1 MMIQALVAYAERENL
16 GDPDF
21 EATAIHWLLPIGLDG
36 RMSGNPIQLHEDAD
50 AKKPQPKRLLRPF
63 TSPNELNQ
71 GDKSHFLADSL
82 ERALLLPNP
91 KAPEK
96 LENRREPHA
105 YFKRLLAEAA
115 QTCPTF
121 APRLQAT
128 LAFLDSPE
136 ELSRVH
142 AALVEAKAKPTDNI
156 AFQVGGVSLLD
167 SPELKEFWRSRR
179 RALRAAIPRSKH
191 VCLATGLLTETLD
204 TTEKI
209 RGVPG
214 RLAMGT
220 NLISFDKDSFTS
232 YGLEQAQNAAVSA
245 EAELKFRSALN
256 QLIAVG
262 LRISDAVHLHWT
274 RDPVS
279 TDVFALIDSA
289 DESGVRTLLTAPEA
303 GHPPSRIQA
312 NAYYAMS
319 ISGNG
324 GRIVVRDWLESTV
337 PEVETNVRKWFEALS
352 IISPEGTGTACA
364 FKMWALLAMLV
375 AKKGGK
381 PDYDKLPPQLPT
393 QLLYAALRGTPLP
406 LTALAA
412 ALRRQQIEARDQPN
426 PARFA
431 LIKACLLRS
440 PNIAP
445 PNTQPSPDTMS
456 ECLNLESLDA
466 AYLSG
471 RLFAVFD
478 RLQYLA
484 LGSVNSGVA
493 ERFYASASVTPALVM
508 GRLFRN
514 AQFHLAKAGGGIAEN
529 VRKDFEEISCALGDH
544 FPPSL
549 DLEGQGRFALGY
561 YHQKADYRRR
571 TAERK
576 QQQTAEAAASI
587 DQL

>member
-1 MMIQALVAYAERENL
+1 MMLQALIAYAERENL

-21 EATAIHWLLPIGLDG
+21 EPTAIHWLLPIGLNG
-36 RMSGNPIQLHEDAD
+36 RMSGDPVPLYEDAD
-50 AKKPQPKRLLRPF
+50 VKKPQPKRLLRPF

-91 KAPEK
+91 KAPDK
-96 LENRREPHA
+96 LESRREPHA
-105 YFKRLLAEAA
+105 YFKSLLAEAA
-115 QTCPTF
+115 QASPNI
-121 APRLQAT
+121 APHL
-128 LAFLDSPE
+128 LAALALLDSPE
-136 ELSRVH
+136 ELARVH
-142 AALVEAKAKPTDNI
+142 AAIMERKAKPTDNV
-156 AFQVGGVSLLD
+156 AFQVGGVNLLD
-167 SPELKEFWRSRR
+167 DPDLKEFWRRRR
-179 RALRAAIPRSKH
+179 RALRAATPRSKH
-191 VCLATGLLTETLD
+191 VCLATGVLTETLD

-214 RLAMGT
+214 GLAMGT

-232 YGLEQAQNAAVSA
+232 YGLEQAQNAAISV

-256 QLIAVG
+256 RLIREG
-262 LRISDAVHLHWT
+262 HPISSTVHLHWT
-274 RDPVS
+274 RDPVA
-279 TDVFALIDSA
+279 TDIFALLDSA
-289 DESGVRTLLTAPEA
+289 DEAGVRNLLTAPRTGRA
-303 GHPPSRIQA
+303 PSHLQA

-319 ISGNG
+319 LSGNG

-337 PEVETNVRKWFEALS
+337 AEVEANVRNWFGDLT
-352 IISPEGTGTACA
+352 IISPEGTGTESA
-364 FKMWALLAMLV
+364 FKLGRLLYALV
-375 AKKGGK
+375 R
-381 PDYDKLPPQLPT
+381 DKIDELPPQLPT
-393 QLLYAALRGTPLP
+393 QLLHSALRGTPPP

-412 ALRRQQIEARDQPN
+412 ALRRQQLEAGDQPN

-431 LIKACLLRS
+431 VIKICLLRS
-440 PNIAP
+440 PHRATVH
-445 PNTQPSPDTMS
+445 TQPSPNAMS
-456 ECLNLESLDA
+456 ECLNPESRDA
-466 AYLSG
+466 AYLCG

-484 LGSVNSGVA
+484 LGSVNAGVA

-514 AQFHLAKAGGGIAEN
+514 SQFHLAKAGGGIAEN
-529 VRKDFEEISCALGDH
+529 VRKDFEEISCALGNQ

-576 QQQTAEAAASI
+576 QLESTENANA
-587 DQL
+587 

>member
-1 MMIQALVAYAERENL
+1 MILQSLIAYAERENL

-21 EATAIHWLLPIGLDG
+21 EATAIHWLLPVGLDG
-36 RMSGNPIQLHEDAD
+36 RMSGNPIPLYEDAD
-50 AKKPQPKRLLRPF
+50 AKKPQPKRLPRPF

-96 LENRREPHA
+96 LESRREPHA
-105 YFKRLLAEAA
+105 YFKRLLSDAA
-115 QTCPTF
+115 LLCPNI
-121 APRLQAT
+121 APRLQAARA
-128 LAFLDSPE
+128 LLDSPE
-136 ELSRVH
+136 ELARVH

-156 AFQVGGVSLLD
+156 AFQVGGVSLLED
-167 SPELKEFWRSRR
+167 PELKEFWRSRR
-179 RALRAAIPRSKH
+179 RALRAATPRSKH
-191 VCLATGLLTETLD
+191 VCLATGVLTETLD

-214 RLAMGT
+214 GLAMGT

-232 YGLEQAQNAAVSA
+232 YGLEQAQNAAISA

-256 QLIAVG
+256 RLIADG

-274 RDPVS
+274 REPVT
-279 TDVFALIDSA
+279 TDVFALIESA
-289 DESGVRTLLTAPEA
+289 GEAGVHNLLTAPQT
-303 GHPPSRIQA
+303 GHAPSRLQA

-319 ISGNG
+319 LSGNG

-337 PEVETNVRKWFEALS
+337 PEVEANVRKWFEALS
-352 IISPEGTGTACA
+352 IINPEGTGTDRA
-364 FKMWALLAMLV
+364 FKLGRLLYALV
-375 AKKGGK
+375 R
-381 PDYDKLPPQLPT
+381 DKIDELPPQLPT

-412 ALRRQQIEARDQPN
+412 ALRRQQIEAGEQPN

-440 PNIAP
+440 PNLATANPQP
-445 PNTQPSPDTMS
+445 PSDAMS
-456 ECLNLESLDA
+456 ECLNPESRDA
-466 AYLSG
+466 AYLCG

-484 LGSVNSGVA
+484 LGSVNAGVA

-508 GRLFRN
+508 GRMFRN
-514 AQFHLAKAGGGIAEN
+514 SQFHLAKAGGGIAEN
-529 VRKDFEEISCALGDH
+529 VRKDFEEVTCALGDK
-544 FPPSL
+544 FPSSL

-576 QQQTAEAAASI
+576 EQQSTETAKA
-587 DQL
+587 

>member
-1 MMIQALVAYAERENL
+1 MMLQALIAYAERENL

-36 RMSGNPIQLHEDAD
+36 HMSGNPIPLYEDAD
-50 AKKPQPKRLLRPF
+50 ARKPKPKRLPRPF

-96 LENRREPHA
+96 LESRREPHA
-105 YFKRLLAEAA
+105 YFKRLLSEAA
-115 QTCPTF
+115 QTCPNI
-121 APRLQAT
+121 APSLRAT
-128 LAFLDSPE
+128 LALLSSPE
-136 ELSRVH
+136 ELARVH
-142 AALVEAKAKPTDNI
+142 AAFTDAKAKPTDNI
-156 AFQVGGVSLLD
+156 AFQVGGVNLLD
-167 SPELKEFWRSRR
+167 DDELKEFWRIRR
-179 RALRAAIPRSKH
+179 RALRASTPRSKR
-191 VCLATGLLTETLD
+191 VCLATGFLSETLD

-214 RLAMGT
+214 GLAMGT

-232 YGLEQAQNAAVSA
+232 YGLEQAQNAAISA
-245 EAELKFRSALN
+245 EAELKFRSAMN
-256 QLIAVG
+256 RLIAEG

-274 RDPVS
+274 RNPVS
-279 TDVFALIDSA
+279 TDVFALVESA
-289 DESGVRTLLTAPEA
+289 DESGVRNLLTAPHT
-303 GHPPSRIQA
+303 GHAPSRLQA

-319 ISGNG
+319 LSGNG
-324 GRIVVRDWLESTV
+324 GRIVVRDWLVSTV
-337 PEVETNVRKWFEALS
+337 PEVEANVRKWFQALS
-352 IISPEGTGTACA
+352 IISPEGNGTESA
-364 FKMWALLAMLV
+364 FKLGRLLYALV
-375 AKKGGK
+375 R
-381 PDYDKLPPQLPT
+381 DKIDELPPQLPT

-412 ALRRQQIEARDQPN
+412 AVRRQQIDAGEQPN

-431 LIKACLLRS
+431 LIKACLLRFQ
-440 PNIAP
+440 NLATA
-445 PNTQPSPDTMS
+445 NTQTSSDSMT
-456 ECLNLESLDA
+456 ECLNPDSRDA
-466 AYLSG
+466 AYLCG

-484 LGSVNSGVA
+484 LGSVNAGVA

-514 AQFHLAKAGGGIAEN
+514 SQFHLAKAGGGIAEN
-529 VRKDFEEISCALGDH
+529 VRKDFEEISCALGDK

-576 QQQTAEAAASI
+576 EQQATESANA
-587 DQL
+587 